1 MSLRFILLFL
11 AAMLTVSAYQSYRDR
26 SMVQIWPFIRP
37 RHTGLALLFIAAV
50 VLSMLAFSL
59 VPGLDWGYIQ
69 AMTGQ
74 QGSVYNAPA
83 PIKTQTIDRILP
95 LWILVALV
103 LNMPAAVMAEEKLFR
118 ANVSRWRWPRL
129 IAMQLLFGL
138 MHMILGIP
146 LYAALGLAVFGLLLS
161 GRHLQLIARGQSPQ
175 AALMDGASIH
185 LSYNLMLALFLLIGA
200 LVILI

>member
-26 SMVQIWPFIRP
+26 SMTLIWPYLRP
-37 RHTGLALLFIAAV
+37 RHTVLALAFIALV
-50 VLSMLAFSL
+50 VISMLLFSL

-69 AMTGQ
+69 HMTGQ
-74 QGSVYNAPA
+74 QGSVYAAPT
-83 PIKTQTIDRILP
+83 PTKTETIDRILP

-118 ANVSRWRWPRL
+118 AKLSQWQWPRR

-146 LYAALGLAVFGLLLS
+146 LYAALGLAVFGLLLT
-161 GRHLQLIARGQSPQ
+161 GRQLQRIAAGDTPEL
-175 AALMDGASIH
+175 ALMDGASIH
-185 LSYNLMLALFLLIGA
+185 LSYNLILAAFLLIGA
-200 LVILI
+200 LVVIL